1 MFELEGFA
9 GHERIVHVHDRESGL
24 RAVIAIH
31 STALG
36 PACGGCRLWTY
47 EGAEAATV
55 DALRLAE
62 GMSYKNA
69 LAEVPFGGGKA
80 VILGPLADDA
90 RESALRAFG
99 RAVHAQGGAY
109 VTAEDVG
116 MAPRDMHTIASET
129 PYVSGLA
136 ASAGRAGGD
145 PAPYTARGVRCGI
158 EAAVKHGLGRSDLEG
173 LRVAVQGLGRV
184 GGHLCRELAERGAKL
199 VVADLD
205 GARTTEICDEH
216 GADPGDLE
224 TILLADVDLI
234 APCAL
239 GGVLTTDVADRI
251 QARIVAGAANNQLAS
266 PEAGARLHDRG
277 IAYAPDYLIN
287 AGGIIVV
294 AGEYFGDAEPAR
306 IEAAVDRI
314 GERTFEIFER
324 AVATEQPAHEIAEKR
339 AKDLLRRP
347 RSV

>member
-1 MFELEGFA
+1 MFDLEGFA
-9 GHERIVHVHDRESGL
+9 GHERIVHVHDPASGL
-24 RAVIAIH
+24 RAILAIH

-47 EGAEAATV
+47 ASASEAAT

-80 VILGPLADDA
+80 VILGPIPDA
-90 RESALRAFG
+90 RREAVLRAFG
-99 RAVHAQGGAY
+99 RAVHDQGGAY

-116 MAPRDMHTIASET
+116 MAPRDMEVIARET

-136 ASAGRAGGD
+136 AKDGRAGGD
-145 PAPYTARGVRCGI
+145 PSPYTARGVRCGI
-158 EAAVKHGLGRSDLEG
+158 EAAAKHALGRSDLEG

-205 GARTTEICDEH
+205 DARTTEICDEH
-216 GADPGDLE
+216 GAEPGPLE
-224 TILLADVDLI
+224 TILLADVDLV

-239 GGVLTTDVADRI
+239 GGVITLDVAERM

-266 PEAGARLHDRG
+266 PEAGSRLHARG

-314 GERTFEIFER
+314 GERTLDLFER
-324 AVATEQPAHEIAEKR
+324 ARASGRPTHEIALER
-339 AKDLLRRP
+339 ARARIAAA
-347 RSV
+347 